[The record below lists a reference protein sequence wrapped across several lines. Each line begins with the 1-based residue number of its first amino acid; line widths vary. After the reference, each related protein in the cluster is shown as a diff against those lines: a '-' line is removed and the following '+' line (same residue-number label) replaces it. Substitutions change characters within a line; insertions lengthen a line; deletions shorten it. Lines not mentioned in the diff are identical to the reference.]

1 MCRYRII
8 SSPNQPV
15 PRFDSSRNHSKS
27 NGHRN
32 LSLLQTA
39 MAACLSVVMICSII
53 GAGFSSEGGSFPAG
67 QNPSQNY
74 GSGGGRSRHHS
85 PQLTVSASSLSFG
98 NVPVNTATTLSLTL
112 TSTGTLPVTVYS
124 ASITGA
130 GFSIVAQSFPVT
142 LNPTQSLT
150 LLVQF
155 DPTMAGNAS
164 GQLTINSNSSTG
176 STTVVSLQGS
186 SAAANPV
193 LTISATSLSFGSV
206 TENTASTKPLTLT
219 SSGTSPVTVN
229 SASISGAGFSIV
241 GGSFPVTL
249 TPTQTLTLQVQ
260 FDPTSIGNASGQL
273 TINSNSSSSSTAVVT
288 LSGVGTSIAHQ
299 VGLSWDAPVS
309 SPDFVAGYHIY
320 RSPINGSFALL
331 NTLADTAVTYV
342 DSTVVS
348 GSSYSYEVRSVDS
361 SGEESIPSNQV
372 TITVP

>member
-1 MCRYRII
+1 MCRYSII

-27 NGHRN
+27 NGHPN
-32 LSLLQTA
+32 LSFLQAA
-39 MAACLSVVMICSII
+39 MATCLSVVMICSIT
-53 GAGFSSEGGSFPAG
+53 GAGFSSDGGSFPAT
-67 QNPSQNY
+67 QNSTQNNA
-74 GSGGGRSRHHS
+74 SGGGRSKHHS

-112 TSTGTLPVTVYS
+112 TSTGTLPVTAYP

-155 DPTMAGNAS
+155 DPTTTGNAS
-164 GQLTINSNSSTG
+164 GQLTIRSNSSTG

-193 LTISATSLSFGSV
+193 LTISATSLSFGNV
-206 TENTASTKPLTLT
+206 MENTASTKPLTLT

-249 TPTQTLTLQVQ
+249 TPTQTLTLLVQ
-260 FDPTSIGNASGQL
+260 FDPTAIGNASGQL
-273 TINSNSSSSSTAVVT
+273 TINSNSSGGSTAVVT
-288 LSGVGTSIAHQ
+288 LSGVGTSIAHR
-299 VGLSWDAPVS
+299 VDLSWDAPVS
-309 SPDFVAGYHIY
+309 SPDFVAGIT
-320 RSPINGSFALL
+320 RL
-331 NTLADTAVTYV
+331 
-342 DSTVVS
+342 
-348 GSSYSYEVRSVDS
+348 
-361 SGEESIPSNQV
+361 SISN
-372 TITVP
+372 